1 MTSYS
6 RPVGAKLY
14 VHLDNGEKF
23 EAKPED
29 LANFGYVDKL
39 DVYMRFDA
47 RLAKVLMDAGLIE
60 REKHITDTK
69 LNVVRH
75 LVEVAINY
83 PDLLDHPEMAD
94 EYAQIV
100 EIERALRAANVPA
113 EA

>member
-1 MTSYS
+1 MTAYS
-6 RPVGAKLY
+6 RPVEAKLY
-14 VHLDNGEKF
+14 VHLENGEKF

-29 LANFGYVDKL
+29 LANFGYVQRL
-39 DVYMRFDA
+39 DAYMAFQR
-47 RLAKVLMDAGLIE
+47 RLADVMVDAGLIE
-60 REKHITDTK
+60 RHKDLTRTK
-69 LNVVRH
+69 LSVLRH

-94 EYAQIV
+94 EYAQIA